1 MNSKLKT
8 ILYGGPLKYPISD
21 PEVIIGDSTGKYAN
35 GVLMDANKIQEIINK
50 EIQKL
55 IGDSPSS
62 LDTLYELADAL
73 SDNPMLVKVLNNK
86 FNYLIT
92 YGEFILPGYAEFS
105 KFTEDYK
112 YGLTTTFKIGTLYY
126 DPIVDT
132 FCEAHNGI
140 QADLHIPYASSTQ
153 DGVISK
159 EDKMKIDKY
168 ANDDYINKKLELVVE
183 YDYYGIKWST
193 DENGIVTKAPVRTGN
208 LMWHRTLP
216 IQSKMRRCM
225 LQDDGTVFKYIDDKY
240 PNIYEDGTH
249 AEYNGEHGQVMV
261 EIPEYYY
268 EAIETRTET
277 GYDLELKLY
286 PFSKK
291 GRKSNKFYIS
301 ACEAVSDMNS
311 AGKNAKLY
319 SICTTNFQEGDTIYA
334 NNLSY
339 KHNAE
344 KFKGGDRS
352 TSFQDNSVKSLLG
365 RPITGITIDEF
376 RNQARRRGDGWS
388 ILYWTAYNSILRL
401 YFVEYCNFN
410 SQSDFNNALTEDG
423 YKQGGLGNK
432 CNVADYNEW
441 SAFNSNNPIL
451 PTLIT
456 KDLGNKTGV
465 FKFIYEPGEFKST
478 QTIVNVVSYRGIE
491 NIFGHVWKNCDGI
504 AYFGDDT
511 LKKGFLYVCE
521 DINKFKNIS
530 NDTIHPEDYVLL
542 SNFAPYSDTNSN
554 YTINGILWNERC
566 EFIPKSKGN
575 NTASH
580 YFDNIFLFGGGWR
593 RALLGGCLT
602 NSAGAG
608 LLTLYLSHGFGSAS
622 VDFGSRLLYTPEQ
635 NIS

>member
-8 ILYGGPLKYPISD
+8 ILYGGSLKYPISD

-73 SDNPMLVKVLNNK
+73 SDNPMLVKILNSK

-92 YGEFILPGYAEFS
+92 HGEFILPGYAEFS

-112 YGLTTTFKIGTLYY
+112 YGLTTTFNIGTLYY
-126 DPIVDT
+126 DPIADT

-140 QADLHIPYASSTQ
+140 QADLRIPYASSTQ
-153 DGVISK
+153 DGIISK

-240 PNIYEDGTH
+240 PNTYEDGTH
-249 AEYNGEHGQVMV
+249 AEYSGEHGQVMV

-268 EAIETRTET
+268 ESTETRTET

-291 GRKSNKFYIS
+291 GKKSNKFYIS

-339 KHNAE
+339 KWNAE

-365 RPITGITIDEF
+365 RPITGITIEEF

-410 SQSDFNNALTEDG
+410 SQSDFNDTLTEDG

-432 CNVADYNEW
+432 CQVADFNEW
-441 SAFNSNNPIL
+441 NTFNSNNPIL

-456 KDLGNKTGV
+456 RNLGNKTGV
-465 FKFIYEPGEFKST
+465 FKFIYEPGEFKSIQVICDVT
-478 QTIVNVVSYRGIE
+478 SYRGIE
-491 NIFGHVWKNCDGI
+491 NIFGHIWKNCDGI
-504 AYFGDDT
+504 AYFGDGT

-530 NDTIHPEDYVLL
+530 DDTIHPEGYTLISD
-542 SNFAPYSDTNSN
+542 SAPYTDQNVGNPINS
-554 YTINGILWNERC
+554 IIWNERC
-566 EFIPKSKGN
+566 EFVPNSVG
-575 NTASH
+575 SYYESP
-580 YFDNIFLFGGGWR
+580 YFDCIITSGSGWKKF
-593 RALLGGCLT
+593 LLGGY
-602 NSAGAG
+602 SGSFAYAGMLA
-608 LLTLYLSHGFGSAS
+608 LNLSNRFYDNG
-622 VDFGSRLLYTPEQ
+622 VLCGSRLLYTPKQ